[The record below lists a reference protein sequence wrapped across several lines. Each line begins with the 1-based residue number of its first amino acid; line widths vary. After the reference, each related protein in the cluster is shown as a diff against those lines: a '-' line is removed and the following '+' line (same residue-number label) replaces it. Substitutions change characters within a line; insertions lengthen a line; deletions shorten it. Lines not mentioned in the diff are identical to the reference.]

1 MNLRSLCL
9 HQLRR
14 SLVVLSLPVLLVS
27 ATSAFAASQTITFP
41 LIADQSGAPKQI
53 TINNIS
59 STSNLPVFVDAT
71 PSNVC
76 LINENVVVPQ
86 PPGSSTSRTLS
97 LLQAGTC
104 SLSASQGGDANFS
117 PAPNIYFS
125 FQVAQTGLIAQ
136 TIILPLN
143 GDQVFSSGFVL
154 ILTGGYASSG
164 LSVTRT
170 SLTPAVCEITT
181 AQPDMIL
188 PLLPPGTM
196 FLRMLSVGVCT
207 LRTSQEGNANF
218 SPAIPVEQSFKITA
232 TDTTPRELSLAANII
247 NPRAGTPIKL
257 SALVRGVRP
266 GGLVSFTSTQISDPT
281 NTPVPVV
288 GCTNVF
294 VSPLVFDINSAVA
307 ACTTVA
313 ETGARR
319 YTATHSNDSRN
330 VVNPAMVTTN
340 SLAVGPLDYGDIWWG
355 GSAESGW
362 GLTIAQKGL
371 QQFNTFY
378 VYDAGGKPVWYVM
391 SGGTWNANYTSFTG
405 AIYQPTGAAFSD
417 YDARRWQIGAAVG
430 SGTLTFTD
438 ANNAVIDYAINGV
451 KAKKAISRF
460 KFGATDVA
468 AQILVN
474 DIWWAGE
481 AENGW
486 GVSIAQQ
493 DRSLFAAWYT
503 YGADGKATW
512 FITSGGTWVGTIYTS
527 DLFTTNGSAWLGT
540 QYNAA
545 AFRTQSVGSVTFNF
559 SDANNAKMTYT
570 VNGVTQSK
578 VIQRLA
584 F

>member
-1 MNLRSLCL
+1 MNLRHLLRSL
-9 HQLRR
+9 
-14 SLVVLSLPVLLVS
+14 LVVLSLPIFTIN
-27 ATSAFAASQTITFP
+27 ATSAIAASQTITFP
-41 LIADQSGAPKQI
+41 AVTDQSGAPKQI
-53 TINNIS
+53 TISNIS
-59 STSNLPVFVDAT
+59 STSNLPVFVDAA
-71 PSNVC
+71 PSSVC
-76 LINENVVVPQ
+76 RINENVVVPQ

-97 LLQAGTC
+97 LFQAGTC
-104 SLSASQGGDANFS
+104 SLYASQGGDANFS
-117 PAPNIYFS
+117 PAPNIYLS
-125 FQVAQTGLIAQ
+125 FQVTQTGLIAQ
-136 TIILPLN
+136 TITLPLN
-143 GDQVFSSGFVL
+143 GDQVFSSRFVL

-164 LSVTRT
+164 LGVTRT
-170 SLTPAVCEITT
+170 SMTPAVCEITT

-188 PLLPPGTM
+188 PLLPPLTM
-196 FLRMLSVGVCT
+196 FVRMLSVGVCT

-218 SPAIPVEQSFKITA
+218 AAAIPAEQSFKITA
-232 TDTTPRELSLAANII
+232 TDIAPRELSLAANIT

-257 SALVRGVRP
+257 SALIRGVRP
-266 GGLVSFTSTQISDPT
+266 VGSISFTATQIADAT

-288 GCTNVF
+288 GCTNVV
-294 VSPLVFDINSAVA
+294 VSPMVFDINSTVA
-307 ACTTVA
+307 TCTTVA
-313 ETGARR
+313 EAGARR
-319 YTATHSNDSRN
+319 YTATYANDSRN

-340 SLAVGPLDYGDIWWG
+340 SPAVGPLDYGDIWWG

-362 GLTIAQKGL
+362 GVIIAQKGL

-378 VYDAGGKPVWYVM
+378 VYDASGKPVWYVM

-417 YDARRWQIGAAVG
+417 YDARRWQAGPAVG
-430 SGTLTFTD
+430 SGTLTFID

-451 KAKKAISRF
+451 QAKKAISRF
-460 KFGATDVA
+460 KFGATDAA

-481 AENGW
+481 TENGW

-503 YGADGKATW
+503 YDADGKATW

-527 DLFTTNGSAWLGT
+527 QLFATTGSAWLGAR
-540 QYNAA
+540 YDAA
-545 AFRTQSVGSVTFNF
+545 ALRTQSVGSVTFNF

-578 VIQRLA
+578 VIQRLV